1 MAQDSMNLMSLT
13 PKQIIRLIT
22 ESIQTGDYS
31 PMLILG
37 RAGVGKT
44 VTVTDVAKNLGIGYK
59 EMRLVNMSEIDTY
72 GLPAVVEV
80 PVIGRDGN
88 PILDASGKPKMA
100 KKTMYIPPALLPD
113 AEVDGEEGILA
124 LDEITSC
131 SRTVRA
137 AAYQLLDS
145 KRALGDYKLPPKW
158 KVIALGNGESDGGVF
173 EGMEGAFL
181 TRCTAYRYEADADSW
196 VSWAMN
202 NGING
207 SVLAYIKNA
216 PDRLYVIPPGEEVD
230 GRLFPCPRTWEKL
243 SSKLNAMEERT
254 GKMLEQD
261 DVMIYAG
268 INIGQQI
275 AAEFSAFYAYNVDT
289 VNPADILDG
298 KISVKDAME
307 RLTSKDIK
315 QEVILLSLSRLSQLY
330 TSRVQSE
337 MNRLGTTNDFAKVAM
352 MSDLVWES
360 TIRLCNFL
368 IATGDK
374 IRTDLALTLLSDL
387 AANCKAFTYFVMLDD
402 SVCNT
407 TSYAK
412 EGGKVRNFDED
423 CPDFIEYAAA
433 HGVTVAPNLF

>member
-1 MAQDSMNLMSLT
+1 MAQDSMNLISLT
-13 PKQIIRLIT
+13 PRQIVRVLT
-22 ESIQTGDYS
+22 EAIQTGDYS

-44 VTVTDVAKNLGIGYK
+44 VTVTDVAKKLGIGYK

-80 PVIGRDGN
+80 DKIGAD
-88 PILDASGKPKMA
+88 GKPITDESGNVVKV

-158 KVIALGNGESDGGVF
+158 KVVALGNGESDGGVF

-181 TRCTAYRYEADADSW
+181 TRCTACRYEADAESW
-196 VSWAMN
+196 IGWAMN
-202 NGING
+202 HGING

-216 PDRLYVIPPGEEVD
+216 PDRIYMVPPGAEVD

-243 SSKLNAMEERT
+243 SVKLNAMEEFT
-254 GKMLEQD
+254 GKILSQD

-268 INIGQQI
+268 INIGQTL
-275 AAEFSAFYAYNVDT
+275 AVEFSAFYAYNMDT

-298 KISVKDAME
+298 KISIKDAIA
-307 RLTSKDIK
+307 RISKPGTK
-315 QEVILLSLSRLSQLY
+315 QEVILLSISRLAQLY
-330 TSRVQSE
+330 AKRIQQETE
-337 MNRLGTTNDFAKVAM
+337 RLGCQGDNTRLAMLSDRSWSDTVCIANFAVA
-352 MSDLVWES
+352 LAETV
-360 TIRLCNFL
+360 R
-368 IATGDK
+368 A
-374 IRTDLALTLLSDL
+374 DLAIQLIQDLSFHCATFADFVLLGPESCPPN
-387 AANCKAFTYFVMLDD
+387 AVPP
-402 SVCNT
+402 
-407 TSYAK
+407 
-412 EGGKVRNFDED
+412 GGKYREFDAD
-423 CPDFIEYAAA
+423 CPGFIEFAFE
-433 HGVTVAPNLF
+433 HGVTITPDALL